1 MRVIWVVV
9 GLGHASFFWLLG
21 VSSGLWVFRFF
32 WGFGP
37 GLGICYSLY
46 KWNCSFIG
54 TNIICDLTLVE
65 RFTIYTLLDQSKLDR
80 EAEKLEFALLLRLLP
95 ELNVAPLSAPY
106 TALNCTFVVKMTG
119 SKGLNKQ

>member
-1 MRVIWVVV
+1 MVSFGVLGRV
-9 GLGHASFFWLLG
+9 
-21 VSSGLWVFRFF
+21 
-32 WGFGP
+32 WGFVI
-37 GLGICYSLY
+37 LFTNGIVASL
-46 KWNCSFIG
+46 

-119 SKGLNKQ
+119 SKGLNKH